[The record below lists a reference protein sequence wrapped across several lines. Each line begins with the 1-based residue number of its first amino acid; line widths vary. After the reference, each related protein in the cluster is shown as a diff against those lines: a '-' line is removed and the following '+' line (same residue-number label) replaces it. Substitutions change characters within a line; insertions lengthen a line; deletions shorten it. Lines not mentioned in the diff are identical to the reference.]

1 MKNCNQIINGFAENI
16 EQHSRLIH
24 NFFNENRE
32 LFLKDEQLRDE
43 FLERQKENHETIK
56 KFVKSIEDEFIG
68 RFIMI
73 DNSNNFPNTNNKGYY
88 NIIGIYPTTYYDIFG
103 FGISLVCSGFDVA
116 KPDKNFG
123 KNEVACNFTTKTYI
137 PFSDSYFKDFIIS
150 KDFETDESIIEPI
163 EKECNPRYG
172 ILSFITED
180 YFKAEY
186 RKHTEAMLED
196 MLNAKYL

>member
-1 MKNCNQIINGFAENI
+1 MKNCNQRINGFAENI

-43 FLERQKENHETIK
+43 FLKRQQENHETIRN
-56 KFVKSIEDEFIG
+56 FVKSIEDEFIG
-68 RFIMI
+68 KFIMI
-73 DNSNNFPNTNNKGYY
+73 DNSHNFPNTNNKGYY
-88 NIIGIYPTTYYDIFG
+88 KIIGVHANTYDGVFG

-116 KPDKNFG
+116 KPENFG

-137 PFSDSYFKDFIIS
+137 PFSDEYFKDFIIRTNW
-150 KDFETDESIIEPI
+150 EIDEKSIEPF

-180 YFKAEY
+180 DFKAEY